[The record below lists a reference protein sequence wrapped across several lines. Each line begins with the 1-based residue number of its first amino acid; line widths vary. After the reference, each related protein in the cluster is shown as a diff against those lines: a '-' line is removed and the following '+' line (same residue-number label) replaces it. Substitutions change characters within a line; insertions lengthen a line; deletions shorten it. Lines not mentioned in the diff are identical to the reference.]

1 MESFGYYSFSDT
13 LSTGLDKCSV
23 SSSEMPLMI
32 NCAGHFTSKIPFTTD
47 SKHGRLDCYLIH
59 INSGVLEFHSDSSVI
74 SATAGNVIFI
84 PSSTGYKYSYSGGE
98 PLSYFWVHFTGSEA
112 EKRLG
117 EYSLQFFPT
126 VYETEPENHI
136 MQRFQS
142 IFDSFAKQDAYCA
155 RELSALLDRLLIT
168 VARSVTRLENRQTA
182 LIRSLKYI
190 GTHYNSDIKISELA
204 SIEHL
209 SISRYNTLFKA
220 QIGIP
225 PTKYI
230 LRLRMSSAADLLHST
245 DISVKQIGM
254 MCGYSD
260 PHFFSKTFKSY
271 FGVSPDTYR
280 KNINSGC

>member
-1 MESFGYYSFSDT
+1 MENFGYYSFSDT
-13 LSTGLDKCSV
+13 LSPSLNKCSM
-23 SSSEMPLMI
+23 SSNEMPLMI
-32 NCAGHFTSKIPFTTD
+32 NCAGHFTSKLPFTTD
-47 SKHGRLDCYLIH
+47 NKRGRLDCYLLH
-59 INSGVLEFHSDSSVI
+59 INSGKLEFYSDSSVI
-74 SATAGNVIFI
+74 PATTGNVIFI
-84 PSSTGYKYSYSGGE
+84 PSSTSYKYSYCGGE

-117 EYSLQFFPT
+117 EYDLHFFPN
-126 VYETEPENHI
+126 VYEIRPENHI

-168 VARSVTRLENRQTA
+168 VARTVVRSENKQTA
-182 LIRSLKYI
+182 LSNSLKYI
-190 GTHYNSDIKISELA
+190 GTHYNGEIKISELA
-204 SIEHL
+204 SIECL

-220 QIGIP
+220 QLGMP

-230 LRLRMSSAADLLHST
+230 LRLRMSSASDLLLST
-245 DISVKQIGM
+245 DISIKQIGL

-280 KNINSGC
+280 KNINSGY